1 MIHGLEQQKL
11 AVQSGYWPLI
21 RFNPDLAKEG
31 KNPLQLDSKAPSIP
45 LEEYIYNENRYKML
59 TRTMP
64 EVAKKLLKEA
74 QEGVLKRWKMYE
86 RLALTFEKK

>member
-1 MIHGLEQQKL
+1 
-11 AVQSGYWPLI
+11 P
-21 RFNPDLAKEG
+21 F
-31 KNPLQLDSKAPSIP
+31 QLDSKAPSIP

-86 RLALTFEKK
+86 RLASTFEKK